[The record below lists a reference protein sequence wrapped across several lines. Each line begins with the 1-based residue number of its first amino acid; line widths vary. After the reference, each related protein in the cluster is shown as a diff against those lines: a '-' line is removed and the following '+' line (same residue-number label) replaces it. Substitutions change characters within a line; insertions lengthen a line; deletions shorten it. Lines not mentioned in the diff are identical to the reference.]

1 MNKKSE
7 RATKYKGYEI
17 KKISKVYG
25 YSIRENG
32 TTVATAK
39 TIKEAKNKI
48 DKIKTKGY
56 C

>member
-1 MNKKSE
+1 MLSIK
-7 RATKYKGYEI
+7 KYKGYEI

-25 YSIRENG
+25 YSIKENG
-32 TTVATAK
+32 TNSTIATAK

-48 DKIKTKGY
+48 NQIITQGY

>member
-1 MNKKSE
+1 M
-7 RATKYKGYEI
+7 KYKGYEI

-32 TTVATAK
+32 TEVTTAK
-39 TIKEAKNKI
+39 TIEEAKNKI
-48 DKIKTKGY
+48 DKIITQGY

>member
-1 MNKKSE
+1 M
-7 RATKYKGYEI
+7 KYKGYEI

-32 TTVATAK
+32 TEVTTAK

-48 DKIKTKGY
+48 DRIITQGY